1 MLKFPPIENL
11 QPRQK
16 RGIQASIL
24 KTQRNKLMTQ
34 KGKVQTGAAFHK
46 KESLQSLTQQARRGS
61 VVAKFKHRVPLS
73 ICLASEKMHN
83 KGLHPTRRTPPSF
96 G

>member
-61 VVAKFKHRVPLS
+61 VVAKFKHRAPLS
-73 ICLASEKMHN
+73 ICLASEKN
-83 KGLHPTRRTPPSF
+83 AQ
-96 G
+96 